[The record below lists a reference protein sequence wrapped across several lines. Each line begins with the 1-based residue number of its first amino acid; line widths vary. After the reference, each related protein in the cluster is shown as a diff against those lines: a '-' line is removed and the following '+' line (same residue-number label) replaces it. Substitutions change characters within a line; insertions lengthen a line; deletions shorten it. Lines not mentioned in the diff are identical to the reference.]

1 MIIIYHFNIL
11 YTKKRSMCAC
21 VCVRSEER
29 FKYNKKYIKHCSH
42 NSFGREKS
50 LKTKNNIAVAYIT

>member
-11 YTKKRSMCAC
+11 YTKKKEMY

-29 FKYNKKYIKHCSH
+29 FEYIKHCSH